1 MKFEEVKDIIN
12 KIDYA
17 EMYPNLRT
25 SYVTN
30 ILNKIIDDV
39 EKASKNEEIIPLNK
53 DEKELVNSIVNFTI
67 DDCIS
72 ALSKNDKQVLS
83 AIIDL
88 LCNVNSLYNEE
99 IVDPRSIKIM
109 KALISTRLSLDSE
122 LYILTNIMK
131 RITKVFM
138 RDQPSDNLSNKYY
151 EEFEKYISTINHDDR
166 Y

>member
-12 KIDYA
+12 KINYA
-17 EMYPNLRT
+17 EMYPNLKT

-30 ILNKIIDDV
+30 ILYKVIEDV

-72 ALSKNDKQVLS
+72 ALSKSDKQVLS

-99 IVDPRSIKIM
+99 IVDPRNIKIM

>member
-30 ILNKIIDDV
+30 ILNKVIEDV
-39 EKASKNEEIIPLNK
+39 ENASKDEEIIPLNK

-72 ALSKNDKQVLS
+72 ALSKSDKQVLS
-83 AIIDL
+83 AITDL

-99 IVDPRSIKIM
+99 IVDPRNIKIM

-122 LYILTNIMK
+122 LFILTNIMK

>member
-30 ILNKIIDDV
+30 ILNKVIEDV
-39 EKASKNEEIIPLNK
+39 EKASKDEEIIPLNK

-72 ALSKNDKQVLS
+72 ALSKSDKQVLS
-83 AIIDL
+83 AITDL

-99 IVDPRSIKIM
+99 IVDPRNIKIM

-122 LYILTNIMK
+122 LFILTNIMK

>member
-12 KIDYA
+12 KINYA

-30 ILNKIIDDV
+30 ILNKIIEDV
-39 EKASKNEEIIPLNK
+39 EKASKDEEIIPLNK

-72 ALSKNDKQVLS
+72 ALSKSDKQVLS

-99 IVDPRSIKIM
+99 IVDPRSMKVM

>member
-1 MKFEEVKDIIN
+1 MTFEEVKDIIN

-17 EMYPNLRT
+17 EMYPNLKT
-25 SYVTN
+25 SYVNST
-30 ILNKIIDDV
+30 LNKIINDV
-39 EKASKNEEIIPLNK
+39 EKASKGEEIIPPNK
-53 DEKELVNSIVNFTI
+53 DEQGLITSIANFTI
-67 DDCIS
+67 DDCMS

-99 IVDPRSIKIM
+99 IVDPRSMKVM

>member
-12 KIDYA
+12 KINYA

-30 ILNKIIDDV
+30 ILNKIIEDV
-39 EKASKNEEIIPLNK
+39 EKASKDEEIIPLNK

-72 ALSKNDKQVLS
+72 ALSKSDKQVLS
-83 AIIDL
+83 AITDL

-99 IVDPRSIKIM
+99 IVDPRNIKIM